1 MNRKT
6 IFIFF
11 AGLLFS
17 SCFFSSTNKAD
28 DNVKLIPVVTDD
40 RGDFASDVFIRVNQ
54 VGFRRLDVKTAVVLS
69 KKDMGGIKFYIKDV
83 KSGKDVFE
91 SRIQPSIAG
100 WGGFN
105 FCHVIDF
112 TGFGSEGTFVID
124 VEGSRSSNFKIGEG
138 IYNTIVDSLL
148 LFFRVQRCGPT
159 GPYLHKVCHL
169 YDSPNV
175 VGDDRAGKTDVTGG
189 WHDAGDFTKFL
200 NTTAFS
206 TYMLLFAYEFNSKKM
221 EFDKNKDGA
230 PDVLEEARVGLDLLL
245 RMNYKPNNLIIQVQ
259 DKRDQTVGWRMPE
272 NDTLKFDRPA
282 FAGMGKNLIGIY
294 TAALAMGSRIWKTR
308 FQDAAFS
315 DKLMKAANNIFA
327 LRNSAPD
334 VDTNP
339 IGLYQDSKYEGKL
352 ALGAI
357 EMYITTGNNA
367 YLEEAKNL
375 AKKADSDYWWS
386 WGNINSLAQYRVAKY
401 STDMKQYIENNL
413 SAFNE
418 TRKKTPFGEGT
429 TFSWGTTH
437 TLLGIAMQSILFR
450 DLTKSSLYDSVA
462 SYQRDYVLGKNP
474 WGVSFIYNIGSRST
488 RNFHSQ
494 VGYFNNGYLPGAVA
508 AGPVPAEILKGYN
521 IQRTNSTY
529 DKFNSPE
536 VKYYD
541 DRQDYITNE
550 PTIVTNATAVF
561 VFSHFYK

>member
-1 MNRKT
+1 MYRRT
-6 IFIFF
+6 FVIFF
-11 AGLLFS
+11 VAILFS
-17 SCFFSSTNKAD
+17 SCFFSSSNNAE
-28 DNVKLIPVVTDD
+28 DNVKLIPVITDD
-40 RGDFASDVFIRVNQ
+40 RGDFATDVFIRVNQ
-54 VGFRRLDVKTAVVLS
+54 LGFKKSELKTAVVLT
-69 KKDMGGIKFYIKDV
+69 KKDMGGKKFIVKDI
-83 KSGKDVFE
+83 KSGKDVFDGT
-91 SRIQPSIAG
+91 IPPSIAG
-100 WGGFN
+100 WGSFN
-105 FCHVIDF
+105 FCHIIDF
-112 TGFGSEGTFVID
+112 TGLGSEGTFVID
-124 VEGSRSSNFKIGEG
+124 VEGNRSSNFRIGEN
-138 IYNTIVDSLL
+138 IYNSIVDSLL
-148 LFFRVQRCGPT
+148 LFFKVQRCGATNPF
-159 GPYLHKVCHL
+159 LHKVCHI
-169 YDSPNV
+169 YDSPTV
-175 VGDDRAGKTDVTGG
+175 VGDDRAGKIDVTGG

-206 TYMLLFAYEFNSKKM
+206 TYMLLFSYEFNPKRM

-245 RMNYKPNNLIIQVQ
+245 RMNYQPSKLIIQVQ
-259 DKRDQTVGWRMPE
+259 DRRDQTVGWRLPE

-294 TAALAMGSRIWKTR
+294 AAALAMGSRIWKDR
-308 FQDAAFS
+308 FQDAAFA
-315 DKLMKAANNIFA
+315 DKLLKAANNVFA

-334 VDTNP
+334 LDTNP

-357 EMYITTGNNA
+357 EMYITTGIGK
-367 YLEEAKNL
+367 YLEEAKKL
-375 AKKADSDYWWS
+375 AKSADSDYWWS

-401 STDMKQYIENNL
+401 SMDMKQYIENNL
-413 SAFNE
+413 AAFNE
-418 TRKKTPFGEGT
+418 TRKKNPFGEGT
-429 TFSWGTTH
+429 AFSWGTTH
-437 TLLGIAMQSILFR
+437 TFLGIALQSILFR

-494 VGYFNNGYLPGAVA
+494 VGFFNNGYLPGAVA

-521 IQRTNSTY
+521 IQRTNFIY
-529 DKFNSPE
+529 DRFNSPE

-550 PTIVTNATAVF
+550 PTIVSNATAVF

>member
-6 IFIFF
+6 ILIFL
-11 AGLLFS
+11 AGLSFS

-54 VGFRRLDVKTAVVLS
+54 VGFRRLDLKTAVVLS
-69 KKDMGGIKFYIKDV
+69 KKDMGGIKFYVKDV
-83 KSGKDVFE
+83 KTGKDVFDG
-91 SRIQPSIAG
+91 RIPPSIAG

-124 VEGSRSSNFKIGEG
+124 VEGNRSSSFRIGEG

-148 LFFRVQRCGPT
+148 LFFKVQRCGPT

-169 YDSPNV
+169 YDSPTV

-206 TYMLLFAYEFNSKKM
+206 TYMLLFAYDFNSKKM

-245 RMNYKPNNLIIQVQ
+245 RMNYKPNALITQVQ

-294 TAALAMGSRIWKTR
+294 TAALAMGSRIWKNR
-308 FQDAAFS
+308 FQDVAFS
-315 DKLMKAANNIFA
+315 DKLMKAATNIFA

-357 EMYITTGNNA
+357 EMYISTGNNA

-413 SAFNE
+413 SAFNDN
-418 TRKKTPFGEGT
+418 RKKTPFGEGT

-494 VGYFNNGYLPGAVA
+494 VGHFNNGYLPGAIA

-521 IQRTNSTY
+521 IQRTTSTY
-529 DKFNSPE
+529 DKFNSNE

>member
-1 MNRKT
+1 MSRKT
-6 IFIFF
+6 IFIFL

-40 RGDFASDVFIRVNQ
+40 RGDFASDVFVRVNQ

-69 KKDMGGIKFYIKDV
+69 KKDMGGVKFYIKDV

-124 VEGSRSSNFKIGEG
+124 VDGSRSSNFKIGEG

-148 LFFRVQRCGPT
+148 LFFKVQRCGPT

-357 EMYITTGNNA
+357 EMYISTGIA
-367 YLEEAKNL
+367 SYLEEAKTL

-401 STDMKQYIENNL
+401 SSNMKQYIENNL
-413 SAFNE
+413 SAFND

-429 TFSWGTTH
+429 SFSWGTTH

-474 WGVSFIYNIGSRST
+474 WGVSFIYNIGSRFT

-494 VGYFNNGYLPGAVA
+494 VGYFNKGYLPGAVA